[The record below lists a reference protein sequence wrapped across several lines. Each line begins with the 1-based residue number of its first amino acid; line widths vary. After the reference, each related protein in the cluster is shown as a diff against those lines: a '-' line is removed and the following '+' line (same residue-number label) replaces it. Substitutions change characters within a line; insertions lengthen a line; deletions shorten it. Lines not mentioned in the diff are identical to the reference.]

1 MKRVH
6 YYCDHCGKDC
16 GNVFFEIWR
25 NKYNGLDYSP
35 VGKSDY
41 CESCYEKLT
50 DYREIDGSY
59 IRKDNRTG
67 GIK

>member
-6 YYCDHCGKDC
+6 YYCDHCGNDC
-16 GNVFFEIWR
+16 GDTYFEIWR
-25 NKYNGLDYSP
+25 NKFNGLDYSP

-50 DYREIDGSY
+50 DYGKLTEQETENDR
-59 IRKDNRTG
+59 
-67 GIK
+67 